1 MTIQNKVKNKAKILG
16 VELIKNTVIALKWT
30 VLSMI
35 IAISLVFAVVAVA
48 KIYEYFI

>member
-16 VELIKNTVIALKWT
+16 VELIKNTVMALKWT

-35 IAISLVFAVVAVA
+35 IAITFVFAVVMAA
-48 KIYEYFI
+48 KVYEYFF